1 MHGKDPKL
9 LVGTEDKHWAKQ
21 LSALPAMLIF
31 VSALS
36 LQMDAGTEPES
47 EFESNLMIWTLTRNP
62 NDDGTM
68 PTMLFE

>member
-1 MHGKDPKL
+1 MR
-9 LVGTEDKHWAKQ
+9 
-21 LSALPAMLIF
+21 LPAMLIF

-36 LQMDAGTEPES
+36 LQMDSGTEPES

-68 PTMLFE
+68 PTILFE